1 MGLPEVRRRIGS
13 AGQHERELDSS
24 ADLAMTQF
32 AIVLVTFHGLV
43 VYENEVDRIYHFTT
57 LDQNP
62 LRCALAEEMPDR
74 RVALSLLAHPDDA
87 EFVCAGTL
95 CRLADAG
102 WEIHIATSTPGDC
115 GSAEL
120 SQEEIA
126 EIRRG
131 EGKAA
136 ADLIGAAYHCLEERD
151 VNVVF
156 DHASGKKAIDLFR
169 KVAPSL
175 VFAHPRLDY
184 MLDHEQTHL
193 MARRAAF
200 AYPIPNASRLPRI
213 EGSAVP
219 WLYYC
224 DPLGGVNPYNNELVQ
239 PSCRI
244 DISAQFERK
253 TEMLVCHA
261 SQREWLRSH
270 HGMDEYVEAMKRHS
284 AMRGKE
290 IGVDYAEA
298 FVQHLGHPYPT
309 SDILTDLFGAK

>member
-1 MGLPEVRRRIGS
+1 MKPSV
-13 AGQHERELDSS
+13 
-24 ADLAMTQF
+24 
-32 AIVLVTFHGLV
+32 
-43 VYENEVDRIYHFTT
+43 
-57 LDQNP
+57 
-62 LRCALAEEMPDR
+62 PDR

-102 WEIHIATSTPGDC
+102 WEIHIATATPGDC

-120 SQEEIA
+120 DGVEIA
-126 EIRRG
+126 DVRRK
-131 EGKAA
+131 EGAA
-136 ADLIGAAYHCLEERD
+136 AARVLGATFHCLEERD

-156 DHASGKKAIDLFR
+156 DSSSGKKAIDLLR
-169 KVAPSL
+169 KIAPSM

-193 MARRAAF
+193 LARRATF
-200 AYPIPNASRLPRI
+200 AYPVRNASELPRI

-224 DPLGGVNPYNNELVQ
+224 DPRFGVDPYTNEPVE
-239 PSCRI
+239 PTCRI
-244 DISAQFERK
+244 DISDQVERK

-270 HGMDEYVEAMKRHS
+270 HGMDEYVDAMKQHS
-284 AMRGKE
+284 ATRGKE
-290 IGVDYAEA
+290 LGVRYAEA
-298 FVQHLGHPYPT
+298 FVQHRGHPYPT
-309 SDILTDLFGAK
+309 FDLLNELFGAK